1 MGVLQKLRPLNDFL
15 IDLTQIM
22 KTEYLI
28 LLFVLFVVDFFS
40 GICSAFIS
48 DTEIKS
54 KKWIDGLLRKSV
66 IFLTVFS
73 LGVVSAVLDQPLI
86 FFTFFLLFVFGELK
100 SIFEN
105 LEKIGIPGMK
115 DISNIFDNF
124 TKHVVIKIRTFF
136 ENFNL
141 KR

>member
-105 LEKIGIPGMK
+105 LEKMGIPGMK
-115 DISNIFDNF
+115 DVSNIFDNF

>member
-1 MGVLQKLRPLNDFL
+1 MGVLQKLKPLNDFL

-100 SIFEN
+100 SIFDN
-105 LEKIGIPGMK
+105 LEKIGISGMK
-115 DISNIFDNF
+115 DISNILDNF
-124 TKHVVIKIRTFF
+124 IKRVVKKIRTFF
-136 ENFNL
+136 EKFN
-141 KR
+141 

>member
-1 MGVLQKLRPLNDFL
+1 MVALQELRPLNDL
-15 IDLTQIM
+15 LVDLTQIM

-100 SIFEN
+100 SIFDN
-105 LEKIGIPGMK
+105 LEKIGIQGMK

-124 TKHVVIKIRTFF
+124 TKNVVRKIRTFF
-136 ENFNL
+136 EKFN
-141 KR
+141 

>member
-48 DTEIKS
+48 DAEIKS

-124 TKHVVIKIRTFF
+124 TKNVVRKIRTFF
-136 ENFNL
+136 EKFN
-141 KR
+141 

>member
-1 MGVLQKLRPLNDFL
+1 MGALQKLRPLNDFL

-28 LLFVLFVVDFFS
+28 LLFVLFVVDLFS

-48 DTEIKS
+48 DTEIES

-73 LGVVSAVLDQPLI
+73 LGVVSAVLDQPSI
-86 FFTFFLLFVFGELK
+86 FITFFFLFIFGELK
-100 SIFEN
+100 SIFDN
-105 LEKIGIPGMK
+105 LETIGIPGMK
-115 DISNIFDNF
+115 DISSIFDNF
-124 TKHVVIKIRTFF
+124 TKHVIKKIRTFF
-136 ENFNL
+136 EKFN
-141 KR
+141 

>member
-48 DTEIKS
+48 DTEIES

-86 FFTFFLLFVFGELK
+86 FITFFFLFVFGELK

-105 LEKIGIPGMK
+105 LETIGIPGMK

-124 TKHVVIKIRTFF
+124 TKHVVKKIRTFF
-136 ENFNL
+136 EKFN
-141 KR
+141 

>member
-54 KKWIDGLLRKSV
+54 KNWIDGLLRKSV

-124 TKHVVIKIRTFF
+124 TKRVVKKIRTFF
-136 ENFNL
+136 EKFN
-141 KR
+141 

>member
-1 MGVLQKLRPLNDFL
+1 MGALQKLRPLNDFL

-28 LLFVLFVVDFFS
+28 LLFVLFVVDLFS

-48 DTEIKS
+48 DTDIKS
-54 KKWIDGLLRKSV
+54 KKLIDGLLRKSV

-124 TKHVVIKIRTFF
+124 TKHVVEKIRTFF
-136 ENFNL
+136 EKFN
-141 KR
+141 

>member
-1 MGVLQKLRPLNDFL
+1 MGVLQKLRPLNDLL
-15 IDLTQIM
+15 IDLTQIL

-48 DTEIKS
+48 ETEIES

-73 LGVVSAVLDQPLI
+73 IGVVSAVLDQPLI

-100 SIFEN
+100 SIFDN
-105 LEKIGIPGMK
+105 LEMIGIPGMK

-124 TKHVVIKIRTFF
+124 TKHVVEKIRTFF
-136 ENFNL
+136 EKFN
-141 KR
+141 

>member
-48 DTEIKS
+48 DTEVKS

-73 LGVVSAVLDQPLI
+73 LGVVSAVLDQPLM

-124 TKHVVIKIRTFF
+124 TKHVVRKIRTFF
-136 ENFNL
+136 EKF
-141 KR
+141 K

>member
-124 TKHVVIKIRTFF
+124 TKHVVKKIRTFF
-136 ENFNL
+136 EKF
-141 KR
+141 K

>member
-1 MGVLQKLRPLNDFL
+1 MGALQKLRPLNDFL

-28 LLFVLFVVDFFS
+28 LLFVLFVVDLFS

-48 DTEIKS
+48 DTDIKS
-54 KKWIDGLLRKSV
+54 KKLIDGLLRKSV

-124 TKHVVIKIRTFF
+124 TKRVVKKIRTFF
-136 ENFNL
+136 EKFN
-141 KR
+141 

>member
-1 MGVLQKLRPLNDFL
+1 MDVLQRLKPLNDFL
-15 IDLTQIM
+15 LDLTQIM
-22 KTEYLI
+22 RTEHLI

-48 DTEIKS
+48 DTDIKS

-66 IFLTVFS
+66 VFLTVFS

-105 LEKIGIPGMK
+105 LEKMGIPGMK

-124 TKHVVIKIRTFF
+124 TKHVVEKIRTFF
-136 ENFNL
+136 EKFN
-141 KR
+141 

>member
-1 MGVLQKLRPLNDFL
+1 MGVLQRLKPLNDFL
-15 IDLTQIM
+15 LDLTQIM
-22 KTEYLI
+22 RTEHLI

-48 DTEIKS
+48 DADIES

-86 FFTFFLLFVFGELK
+86 FTTFFLLFVFGELK

-105 LEKIGIPGMK
+105 LEKIGVPGMK

-124 TKHVVIKIRTFF
+124 TKNIVKKVRAFF
-136 ENFNL
+136 DKF
-141 KR
+141 K

>member
-1 MGVLQKLRPLNDFL
+1 MGALQKLRPLNDFL

-28 LLFVLFVVDFFS
+28 LLFVLFVVDLFS

-48 DTEIKS
+48 DTEIES

-73 LGVVSAVLDQPLI
+73 LGVVSAVLDQPSI
-86 FFTFFLLFVFGELK
+86 FITFFFLFIFGELK
-100 SIFEN
+100 SIFDN
-105 LEKIGIPGMK
+105 LETIGIPGMK
-115 DISNIFDNF
+115 DISSIFDNF
-124 TKHVVIKIRTFF
+124 TKHVVEKIRTFF
-136 ENFNL
+136 EKFN
-141 KR
+141 

>member
-48 DTEIKS
+48 DTEVKS

-124 TKHVVIKIRTFF
+124 TKRVVRKIRTFF
-136 ENFNL
+136 EKFN
-141 KR
+141 

>member
-124 TKHVVIKIRTFF
+124 TKHVVRKIRTFF
-136 ENFNL
+136 EKFN
-141 KR
+141 

>member
-124 TKHVVIKIRTFF
+124 TKHVVGKIRTFF
-136 ENFNL
+136 EKFN
-141 KR
+141 

>member
-1 MGVLQKLRPLNDFL
+1 MGALQKLRPLNDFL
-15 IDLTQIM
+15 INLTQIM

-28 LLFVLFVVDFFS
+28 LLFVLFVVDLFS

-48 DTEIKS
+48 DTDIKS

-124 TKHVVIKIRTFF
+124 TKRVVKKIRTFF
-136 ENFNL
+136 EKFN
-141 KR
+141 

>member
-48 DTEIKS
+48 DTEMKS

-73 LGVVSAVLDQPLI
+73 LGVVSAVLEQPSI

-115 DISNIFDNF
+115 DISSIFDNL
-124 TKHVVIKIRTFF
+124 TKHIAKKIKTFF
-136 ENFNL
+136 EKFN
-141 KR
+141 

>member
-100 SIFEN
+100 SIFDN
-105 LEKIGIPGMK
+105 LEKIGIQGMK

-124 TKHVVIKIRTFF
+124 TKNVVRKIRTFF
-136 ENFNL
+136 EKFN
-141 KR
+141 

>member
-1 MGVLQKLRPLNDFL
+1 MGALQNLRPLNDFL

-28 LLFVLFVVDFFS
+28 LLFVLFVVDLFS

-48 DTEIKS
+48 DTDIKS

-124 TKHVVIKIRTFF
+124 TKRVVKKIRTFF
-136 ENFNL
+136 EKFN
-141 KR
+141 

>member
-1 MGVLQKLRPLNDFL
+1 MGELQKLRPLNDFL

-105 LEKIGIPGMK
+105 LEKIGIPGME

-124 TKHVVIKIRTFF
+124 TKYIVKKIRAFF
-136 ENFNL
+136 EKFN
-141 KR
+141 

>member
-48 DTEIKS
+48 DTKIES

-66 IFLTVFS
+66 IFLTIFS

-100 SIFEN
+100 SIFDN
-105 LEKIGIPGMK
+105 LEKIGIQGMK

-124 TKHVVIKIRTFF
+124 TKYVVKKIRTFF
-136 ENFNL
+136 EKFN
-141 KR
+141 

>member
-1 MGVLQKLRPLNDFL
+1 MGVLQKLRPLNDLL

-48 DTEIKS
+48 DTEIES

-73 LGVVSAVLDQPLI
+73 IGVVSAVLDQPLI

-100 SIFEN
+100 SIFDN
-105 LEKIGIPGMK
+105 LEMIGIPGMK

-124 TKHVVIKIRTFF
+124 TKHVIEKIRTFF
-136 ENFNL
+136 EKFN
-141 KR
+141 

>member
-40 GICSAFIS
+40 GMCSAFIS
-48 DTEIKS
+48 DTEVKS

-124 TKHVVIKIRTFF
+124 TKRVVRKIRTFF
-136 ENFNL
+136 EKFN
-141 KR
+141 

>member
-1 MGVLQKLRPLNDFL
+1 MGVLQKLRPLNNFL
-15 IDLTQIM
+15 LDLTQIIQ
-22 KTEYLI
+22 TEHLI

-48 DTEIKS
+48 EKEIES

-73 LGVVSAVLDQPLI
+73 LGVVSAVVDQPFI
-86 FFTFFLLFVFGELK
+86 FITFYLLFVFGELK

-124 TKHVVIKIRTFF
+124 TKHIVKKIRAFF
-136 ENFNL
+136 DKF
-141 KR
+141 K

>member
-1 MGVLQKLRPLNDFL
+1 MGALQKLRPLNDFL

-28 LLFVLFVVDFFS
+28 LLFVLFVVDLFS

-48 DTEIKS
+48 DTDIKS

-86 FFTFFLLFVFGELK
+86 FFTFFLLFVLGELK

-105 LEKIGIPGMK
+105 LEKMGIPGMK

-124 TKHVVIKIRTFF
+124 TKRVVKKIRTFF
-136 ENFNL
+136 EKFN
-141 KR
+141 

>member
-1 MGVLQKLRPLNDFL
+1 MGALQKLRPLNDFL
-15 IDLTQIM
+15 INLTQIM

-28 LLFVLFVVDFFS
+28 LLFVLFVVDLFS

-48 DTEIKS
+48 DTDIKS

-86 FFTFFLLFVFGELK
+86 FFTFFLLFVLGELK

-105 LEKIGIPGMK
+105 LEKMGIPGMK

-124 TKHVVIKIRTFF
+124 TKHVVEKIGTFF
-136 ENFNL
+136 EKFN
-141 KR
+141 

>member
-1 MGVLQKLRPLNDFL
+1 MGVLQKLRLLNDLL

-48 DTEIKS
+48 ETEIES

-73 LGVVSAVLDQPLI
+73 IGVVSAVLDQPLI

-100 SIFEN
+100 SIFDN
-105 LEKIGIPGMK
+105 LEMIGIPGMK

-124 TKHVVIKIRTFF
+124 TKHVVEKIRTFF
-136 ENFNL
+136 EKFN
-141 KR
+141 

>member
-48 DTEIKS
+48 DTEMKS

-73 LGVVSAVLDQPLI
+73 LGVVSAVLEQPLI

-115 DISNIFDNF
+115 DISSIFDNL
-124 TKHVVIKIRTFF
+124 TKHIAKKIKTFF
-136 ENFNL
+136 EKFN
-141 KR
+141 